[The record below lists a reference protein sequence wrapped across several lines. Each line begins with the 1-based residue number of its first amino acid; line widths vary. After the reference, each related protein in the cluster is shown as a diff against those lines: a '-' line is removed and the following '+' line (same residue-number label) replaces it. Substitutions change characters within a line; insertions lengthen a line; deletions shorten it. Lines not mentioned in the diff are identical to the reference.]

1 MNNRYIKNLSFCTV
15 KLTCFLAQSFRHKV
29 LDSTRLF
36 FEKGNDTQAF
46 LARNSMRRPSWET
59 SLQYRLYSSV
69 MLVVCGNIWFLD
81 SFNVLFGTAP
91 TRVNH
96 RFPYL
101 RNFTL
106 CHDGTCLFSTN
117 QVTFGTKVTPTIWSL
132 WRSMK
137 TFWNRKG
144 WPFPLFFWG
153 SLCILP
159 RYDLKAL
166 ILLEEE
172 VKNSNTMYVFC
183 TLNGKTDKE
192 LKVPIWQHYP
202 RKHHARCKQ
211 IMRAEKIFPCVR
223 ILTLITPY
231 PSPHISGYIRIR
243 NPTNN

>member
-1 MNNRYIKNLSFCTV
+1 MYCLELLQLVSIIVSLIYVILPFVMMGHVSIVCSARIK
-15 KLTCFLAQSFRHKV
+15 
-29 LDSTRLF
+29 
-36 FEKGNDTQAF
+36 
-46 LARNSMRRPSWET
+46 M
-59 SLQYRLYSSV
+59 
-69 MLVVCGNIWFLD
+69 
-81 SFNVLFGTAP
+81 
-91 TRVNH
+91 
-96 RFPYL
+96 
-101 RNFTL
+101 
-106 CHDGTCLFSTN
+106 
-117 QVTFGTKVTPTIWSL
+117 TFGTKVTPTIWSL

-137 TFWNRKG
+137 TFWDRKG

-153 SLCILP
+153 SLRILP

-183 TLNGKTDKE
+183 TLNGKTDLE
-192 LKVPIWQHYP
+192 LKVPIWQHYL

-231 PSPHISGYIRIR
+231 PSPHISGYIGIR